1 LTIKVAAMGEDVRL
15 RPHFSLGRV
24 VQLAKELYDIEA
36 TASELPSERDQNF
49 LLTASNGERFVLK
62 VANPGVW
69 RQVLAC
75 QNEVMS
81 RLARECIPC
90 PRPLPTLHGELLSE
104 VADEEG
110 EPHFVRLVTFLPGTP
125 FAQAKPHTPALL
137 RRIGSLFGSIDRL
150 LASLN
155 FPVLARELPWDLQC
169 APATIR
175 RYKDAIL
182 DAGRRSL
189 VDGYLELFDQVA
201 DKLSA
206 LRRMLVHNDG
216 NDYNVLVG
224 PPAWEREVVG
234 VVDFGDMVVSYAAA
248 EPAVAAAY
256 AMLGKEDPLAAA
268 AEVIAGYHSVFPL
281 QEEEV
286 ELLFPLMCMRLCL
299 SVCLEAHQ
307 RGLVPGNEY
316 LSVSAEPAWEL
327 LERLKQLPPRLALYR
342 LRHAC
347 GYAPCPQ
354 GDAVAKWLA
363 ENRHLVG
370 PVVAPELM
378 ANAVL
383 IDFSVGGCNAGAPH
397 LWQDVAA
404 FSKAL
409 FDKIAARQG
418 KVGLGRYAEA
428 RPFYTSA
435 LFAGSEPRTVHL
447 GVDAFV
453 PAGQPVLAPL
463 EGTVLSV
470 QDNAGPLN
478 YGPTVMLQHEAQG
491 ERPKFY
497 TLYGHLSRKTLT
509 STKPGRRLR
518 RGDILGWVGESCEN
532 GGWPPHVHVQVIADL
547 LGYHGDFPGVA
558 APSQRAVWL
567 SICPDPSPL
576 LGGPLH
582 VAAKE
587 GPGTT
592 ELLARRH
599 RHFSPVL
606 SVAYRRPLHLV
617 RGYRQFLYDQ
627 DGIPYLDAVNN
638 VPHVGHSHP
647 KVVAAACR
655 QLARLNTN
663 TRYLYEELV
672 SYAERLTALVP
683 EPLRICFFVNS
694 GSEANELALR
704 LAEACTGGR
713 EIIVLDGAYHGNTT
727 SLIDISPYKFN
738 GPGGRGAPPHVHV
751 VPTPDPYRGLYRQGQ
766 AEVGKRYALHV
777 QQVVDELH
785 ARGISPIFICESL
798 MGCAG
803 QIVLPPGFLAEAYRA
818 VREAGGICIADE
830 VQVGFARLG
839 THFWGFQTQDV
850 VPDIV
855 TLGKPIGNG
864 FPLGAVITTPEV
876 AAAFHSGM
884 EYFSTYGGNP
894 VACAVGLAVLDV
906 IAEEHLQE
914 NALRVGTRLK
924 AGLAELTARHTIIG
938 DVRGMGLF
946 LGVELV
952 LDRERLTPAT
962 EQAAYVVERMKEL
975 GVLIGRDGPSANVL
989 KIKPPLV
996 FSEADADRLVATL
1009 DRVLD
1014 EDFVVG
1020 R

>member
-1 LTIKVAAMGEDVRL
+1 MGEDVRL
-15 RPHFSLGRV
+15 RPHFSLGKAME
-24 VQLAKELYDIEA
+24 LARELYGIDV
-36 TASELPSERDQNF
+36 TANELPSERDQNF
-49 LLTASNGERFVLK
+49 LLTTANGEKFVLK
-62 VANPGVW
+62 IANLGASP
-69 RQVLAC
+69 QVLAC

-81 RLARECIPC
+81 RLAQEGIPC
-90 PRPLPTLHGELLSE
+90 PHPLPTLRGQLMCE
-104 VADEEG
+104 VPDEDG
-110 EPHFVRLVTFLPGTP
+110 EPLFVRLVTFLPGTP
-125 FAQAKPHTPALL
+125 LALVKPHTPAIL
-137 RRIGSLFGSIDRL
+137 RKIGRLFGSMDRV
-150 LASLN
+150 LASLSC
-155 FPVLARELPWDLQC
+155 PALARELQWDLQS
-169 APATIR
+169 APSTIR
-175 RYKDAIL
+175 RYKADIR

-189 VDGYLELFDQVA
+189 IDGYLELFDQVA
-201 DKLSA
+201 DKLAA
-206 LRRMLVHNDG
+206 LRRMLIHNDG

-234 VVDFGDMVVSYAAA
+234 VLDFGDMVVSYAAA
-248 EPAVAAAY
+248 EPAVVAAY
-256 AMLGKEDPLAAA
+256 AMLGKDDPVGAA

-281 QEEEV
+281 REEEV
-286 ELLFPLMCMRLCL
+286 EVLFPLMCMRLCL

-316 LSVSAEPAWEL
+316 LSVSAQPAWDL
-327 LERLKQLPPRLALYR
+327 LERLKEVPPRLAEYR
-342 LRHAC
+342 LRDAC

-354 GDAVAKWLA
+354 GEAVAKWLA
-363 ENRHLVG
+363 ENRHQVG

-383 IDFSVGGCNAGAPH
+383 FDFAVGGCDAGAPH

-435 LFAGSEPRTVHL
+435 LFAGGEPRTVHL
-447 GVDAFV
+447 GVDLFV

-463 EGTVLSV
+463 EGTVVSV

-478 YGPTVMLQHEAQG
+478 YGPTVILQHEAKGQ
-491 ERPKFY
+491 RPEFY

-509 STKPGRRLR
+509 SIKPGRRLK
-518 RGDILGWVGESCEN
+518 RGDTIGWVGESSEN
-532 GGWPPHVHVQVIADL
+532 GGWPPHVHLQVIADM
-547 LGYHGDFPGVA
+547 LGYRGDFPGVA
-558 APSQRAVWL
+558 SPSQRAVWL

-576 LGGPLH
+576 LGRSFDL
-582 VAAKE
+582 AATE
-587 GPGTT
+587 ELSTR
-592 ELLARRH
+592 ELLARRSK
-599 RHFSPVL
+599 HFSPVL

-617 RGYRQFLYDQ
+617 RGYRQFLYDR

-647 KVVAAACR
+647 KVVEAACR
-655 QLARLNTN
+655 QMALLNTN

-672 SYAERLTALVP
+672 AYAERLTATLP

-704 LAEACTGGR
+704 LAEAFTGGR
-713 EIIVLDGAYHGNTT
+713 ETIVVDGAYHGNTT

-738 GPGGRGAPPHVHV
+738 GPGGQGAPSYVHV

-766 AEVGKRYALHV
+766 AHVGKNYARHV
-777 QQVVDELH
+777 QQAADELR
-785 ARGISPIFICESL
+785 ARGVRPIFICESL

-803 QIVLPPGFLAEAYRA
+803 QIVLPDGFLAEAYRA

-830 VQVGFARLG
+830 VQVGFGRVG
-839 THFWGFQTQDV
+839 THFWGFQTQGV

-884 EYFSTYGGNP
+884 EYFSTFGGNP
-894 VACAVGLAVLDV
+894 VACAVGLAVLEV
-906 IAEEHLQE
+906 IGEEHLQE
-914 NALRVGTRLK
+914 NALRVGSKLK
-924 AGLAELTARHTIIG
+924 AGLTELMARHELIG

-975 GVLIGRDGPSANVL
+975 GVLLGRDGPAANVL

-996 FSEADADRLVATL
+996 FSEADAERLVATL

-1014 EDFVVG
+1014 EDFVAG